1 MSYYTFPKKNN
12 KLNIFPNTCNNI
24 KPFISHSLNDYLMK
38 QIEECPNNEE
48 VLKIINPY
56 EFIFS
61 KVPGNKF
68 AVSKLRPP
76 NVYFYILMEIIHT
89 FNLLDSFSR
98 RDITTMHFGNSSQS
112 TIECLD
118 MIREDKKDINIK
130 NDLYS
135 FTNIQINNIN
145 MIEFIYFELE
155 QEKYLDLQYYFK
167 EVILILLNILI
178 YQSGG
183 GSCVIKIDN
192 IFYKPIIDFIF
203 ILTCLF
209 DKVCVIKPNTS
220 NILNSERFIV
230 CKFFDNN
237 NENQKYI
244 HILKTF
250 IDKNIKDKELLIS
263 GSDTNSSGTSSSD
276 KIISSLIGQELPY
289 YFLNKIE
296 EANIIIGQH
305 QLDAYDQAINI
316 VKNKN
321 KDEKL
326 ENIKKGNIQK
336 CIQWCEKFKI
346 PYNKFAEKVNIFLQ
360 THNSEES
367 PNVPNIFLYHPPV
380 VVPETETETA
390 LESEIETV
398 LESVLESEIEIETE
412 TLLESEVEISY
423 KEEEII
429 IDL

>member
-24 KPFISHSLNDYLMK
+24 KPFISHSLNDYLIK

-76 NVYFYILMEIIHT
+76 SVYFFILMEIIHT

-98 RDITTMHFGNSSQS
+98 RDITTMHFGDSSQS

-130 NDLYS
+130 NHLYS

-155 QEKYLDLQYYFK
+155 QEKYSDLQYYFK

-250 IDKNIKDKELLIS
+250 IDKNIKDKELLCS
-263 GSDTNSSGTSSSD
+263 SDTNSSGTSSSD

-367 PNVPNIFLYHPPV
+367 PNAPNIFLYHPPV
-380 VVPETETETA
+380 VVPETETET
-390 LESEIETV
+390 V
-398 LESVLESEIEIETE
+398 
-412 TLLESEVEISY
+412 LESEVEIRY
-423 KEEEII
+423 EEEDPI